1 MMSGI
6 GRINHYFNM
15 LVEIKDAK
23 LKDILEQR
31 AVIHKAIGG
40 IMEQLVE
47 LDKEKTKLG
56 YKMDKLKE
64 KTKVIM
70 DKLNPKLEEFEFV
83 SRVFMDKG
91 ICYYEILDQIEEYK
105 KMVRENKVKKIK

>member
-1 MMSGI
+1 
-6 GRINHYFNM
+6 M
-15 LVEIKDAK
+15 LVEIKDSK
-23 LKDILEQR
+23 LKEILEER

-40 IMEQLVE
+40 IMEQMVS

-70 DKLNPKLEEFEFV
+70 DKLSPKLEEFEII

-91 ICYYEILDQIEEYK
+91 VCYYEVLDQIEEYK
-105 KMVRENKVKKIK
+105 KLVREDRAKKK